1 MGDQRGAFEAE
12 ANCCAI
18 DAADTTAG
26 IAESLFDLLAGE
38 CRLRGIRSRRRP
50 PVIHTLLI
58 FDIGINL
65 YTTKS

>member
-1 MGDQRGAFEAE
+1 MGDQRDAFEAKSSRGS
-12 ANCCAI
+12 I
-18 DAADTTAG
+18 GAADATAG
-26 IAESLFDLLAGE
+26 FAESLFDLLAGE